1 MKYRTLTGTGLKIS
15 RFSLGTMMFGGQTGE
30 AESLE
35 MICYAIDNGITS
47 IDTADMYNLGVTEE
61 IVGKAIAGIRDKVVL
76 ATKLGGRMSDDPN
89 DAGLSRHHVIKAC
102 DDSLRRLGTDYID
115 IYYLHFPDYS
125 TPLAETLEATT
136 QLVRDGK
143 VRYVAVSN
151 FASWQVVQCQW
162 LAEKHH
168 FIAPV
173 CNQVVY
179 NLLQRDIEGE
189 LLACLKTQNVGL
201 TIYNPL
207 AGGMLTGKH
216 KRGEPQGDNRFNTSQ
231 GSGARTLGEV
241 YYERYWT
248 EAIFNAVDKFAEIA
262 AGAGISLTELAFRWC
277 ISQNQIDSILIGAS
291 RTSQLAE
298 NITHL
303 DKPILSQD
311 ILTACDNVYTELQ
324 GVTFKYNR

>member
-1 MKYRTLTGTGLKIS
+1 MNYRTLTGTGLKIS
-15 RFSLGTMMFGGQTGE
+15 RFSLGTMMYGGQTGE

-35 MICYAIDNGITS
+35 MIRYAIEHGITS

-61 IVGKAIAGIRDKVVL
+61 IVGKAIKDVRAEIIL
-76 ATKLGGRMSDDPN
+76 ATKLGGRMSEDPN
-89 DAGLSRHHVIKAC
+89 DAGLSRQHVIKAC
-102 DDSLRRLGTDYID
+102 DDSLRRLGTDYLD
-115 IYYLHFPDYS
+115 IYYLHFPDYT
-125 TPLAETLEATT
+125 TPVEETLEATT
-136 QLVRDGK
+136 RLVQQGK

-151 FASWQVVQCQW
+151 FAAWQVVQCQW
-162 LAEKHH
+162 VAEKNH

-179 NLLQRDIEGE
+179 NLLQRDIERE
-189 LLACLKTQNVGL
+189 LLDCLKTQKVGL
-201 TIYNPL
+201 TVYNPL

-248 EAIFNAVDKFAEIA
+248 DSIFEAVEKITEIA
-262 AGAGISLTELAFRWC
+262 ASAGISLTELAIRWC
-277 ISQNQIDSILIGAS
+277 ISQDQIDSILIGAS

-303 DKPILSQD
+303 NKPKLSSD
-311 ILTACDNVYTELQ
+311 ILAACDQVYNDLQ
-324 GVTFKYNR
+324 GIGFKYNR